1 MNREPDFFQN
11 LHDELHDG
19 RAWLDRSI
27 VLGYA
32 VLAGLF
38 VVAFTMLSETAFE
51 WFQHLNKAYPWAV
64 LIWTPTLTAGIVW
77 VTRRFF
83 PGSSGSGIPQVMA
96 AIDPQVST
104 VARRHFISFRL
115 TLAKMGLGAVTMLA
129 GLSAGREG
137 PSVQVAA
144 GVMHGARHWLRPGSA
159 MNDYA
164 LLVAGGAAG
173 IAAAFNAPLAGVVFA
188 IEELSKRMD
197 SRNNTVIISA
207 IVVAGLVS
215 ISFFG
220 NLTYF
225 GSITVPR
232 LSWAAFWPGLVVVV
246 ICGLLGGLFA
256 RLLAAS
262 IEGLP
267 DRFSRWRHQ
276 TPIRFAAGIGLAVAV
291 IGIVTGGAT
300 YGAGAEE
307 VRHMLAG
314 ESDVTRLYF
323 LLKFV
328 ATWITSW
335 SGVPGGIFA
344 PSLSIGAGVGHDVAQ
359 IFAGNNS
366 ALAPSLIALGMA
378 AYLAAATQAPLTSFI
393 IVMEMIDGRSMVLS
407 LMAASML
414 ASLIARLIS
423 RPLYH
428 TLSNLM
434 INAVVK
440 TASPPERAEADE
452 TPVPAET
459 VAPAGPVEPVGPIM
473 ETAVGSAAAEQA
485 STSKGPVDPELPSS
499 PPLAGTPSTAASEP
513 ATPQI
518 GLFDKAS
525 EEASPAGQADAGT
538 SEPAAP
544 ASSPEDPDTG
554 NAKPH

>member
-1 MNREPDFFQN
+1 MNREPDFLQN
-11 LHDELHDG
+11 IQDELSDG

-38 VVAFTMLSETAFE
+38 VVAFTLLSETAFE
-51 WFQHLNKAYPWAV
+51 WFKELFHASPWAV
-64 LIWTPTLTAGIVW
+64 LIWTPALTAGIVW
-77 VTRRFF
+77 ITRRFF

-96 AIDPQVST
+96 AIDPQVNS
-104 VARRHFISFRL
+104 VARRHFVSMRL
-115 TLAKMGLGAVTMLA
+115 TLAKIGLGAMAMLA

-144 GVMHGARHWLRPGSA
+144 GVMHGARHWLRPGSP

-225 GSITVPR
+225 GSIAVPK

-246 ICGLLGGLFA
+246 VCGLLGGLFA

-267 DRFSRWRHQ
+267 DRFSRWRHKM
-276 TPIRFAAGIGLAVAV
+276 PVRFAAGVGLAVAV
-291 IGIVTGGAT
+291 IGLVTGGAT
-300 YGAGAEE
+300 FGAGAEE

-323 LLKFV
+323 LLKFI

-359 IFAGNNS
+359 IFAGSNS

-378 AYLAAATQAPLTSFI
+378 AYLGAATQAPLTSFI
-393 IVMEMIDGRSMVLS
+393 IVMEMINGRSMVLS
-407 LMAASML
+407 LMAAAML

-423 RPLYH
+423 RPLYQ
-428 TLSNLM
+428 TLSSLM
-434 INAVVK
+434 VGAVVK
-440 TASPPERAEADE
+440 AAEPPERASTASVSVTTEPH
-452 TPVPAET
+452 TPAVET
-459 VAPAGPVEPVGPIM
+459 VDEM
-473 ETAVGSAAAEQA
+473 EKP
-485 STSKGPVDPELPSS
+485 STDV
-499 PPLAGTPSTAASEP
+499 TPSNRESGEAATEGIP
-513 ATPQI
+513 PQI
-518 GLFDKAS
+518 GLFDGEAHRPAES
-525 EEASPAGQADAGT
+525 EASSAAGSSDG
-538 SEPAAP
+538 EPAPEVPPAP
-544 ASSPEDPDTG
+544 KA
-554 NAKPH
+554 

>member
-1 MNREPDFFQN
+1 MNREPDFFKN
-11 LHDELHDG
+11 LHTELHDG

-32 VLAGLF
+32 VMAGLF

-51 WFQHLNKAYPWAV
+51 WFQHLNKAYPYGV
-64 LIWTPTLTAGIVW
+64 LIWTPALTAGIVW
-77 VTRRFF
+77 ATRRFF
-83 PGSSGSGIPQVMA
+83 PGASGSGIPQVMA
-96 AIDPQVST
+96 AIDPQVDS
-104 VARRHFISFRL
+104 VARRYFVSFRL
-115 TLAKMGLGAVTMLA
+115 TIAKMGLGSLTMLA

-137 PSVQVAA
+137 PSVQVGA
-144 GVMHGARHWLRPGSA
+144 GVMQGARHWMRPGSA
-159 MNDYA
+159 ISDHA

-173 IAAAFNAPLAGVVFA
+173 MAAAFNAPLAGVVFA

-197 SRNNTVIISA
+197 SRNNSVIISA

-215 ISFFG
+215 ISVFG

-225 GSITVPR
+225 GTIAVPR

-246 ICGLLGGLFA
+246 VCGVLGGLFA

-267 DRFSRWRHQ
+267 DVFSLWRHKK
-276 TPIRFAAGIGLAVAV
+276 PIRFAAGAGLIVAV

-307 VRHMLAG
+307 VRNMLAG
-314 ESDVTRLYF
+314 ESDVSRLYF
-323 LLKFV
+323 FLKFV

-359 IFAGNNS
+359 IFAGSNS

-393 IVMEMIDGRSMVLS
+393 IVMEMINGRPMVLS
-407 LMAASML
+407 LMAAAML

-428 TLSNLM
+428 TLSTLM
-434 INAVVK
+434 IGAVLKAAV
-440 TASPPERAEADE
+440 PPERVEPGADE
-452 TPVPAET
+452 GPDNPAALDGT
-459 VAPAGPVEPVGPIM
+459 APD
-473 ETAVGSAAAEQA
+473 QA
-485 STSKGPVDPELPSS
+485 PSS
-499 PPLAGTPSTAASEP
+499 DSDAVIRPEP
-513 ATPQI
+513 
-518 GLFDKAS
+518 D
-525 EEASPAGQADAGT
+525 ASPAATAPDKPAPPIGLLDTADALAKDSASGT
-538 SEPAAP
+538 TTPSGSKLEN
-544 ASSPEDPDTG
+544 G
-554 NAKPH
+554 

>member
-1 MNREPDFFQN
+1 MNKEPDFFKH

-27 VLGYA
+27 VVGYA

-38 VVAFTMLSETAFE
+38 VVAFTYLSESAFE
-51 WFQHLNKAYPWAV
+51 WFLHLNKAYPWGV
-64 LIWTPTLTAGIVW
+64 LVWTPALTAFIVW
-77 VTRRFF
+77 ATRRFF
-83 PGSSGSGIPQVMA
+83 PGASGSGIPQVMA
-96 AIDPQVST
+96 AIDPQVDSA
-104 VARRHFISFRL
+104 ARRHFVSFKL
-115 TLAKMGLGAVTMLA
+115 TVAKMGLGAMTMLA

-159 MNDYA
+159 MNDHA

-225 GSITVPR
+225 GSIAVPR
-232 LSWAAFWPGLVVVV
+232 LSWGAFWPGLVVVV
-246 ICGLLGGLFA
+246 VCGLLGGLFA

-267 DRFSRWRHQ
+267 DRFSYWRHNK
-276 TPIRFAAGIGLAVAV
+276 PIRFAAAAGLLVAV
-291 IGIVTGGAT
+291 IGVVTGGAT
-300 YGAGAEE
+300 FGAGAEE

-314 ESDVTRLYF
+314 ESDVSRLYF

-328 ATWITSW
+328 ATWVTSW

-359 IFAGNNS
+359 ILSGPNS

-393 IVMEMIDGRSMVLS
+393 IVMEMINGRSMVLS
-407 LMAASML
+407 LMAAAML

-428 TLSNLM
+428 TLSHLM
-434 INAVVK
+434 IGAVVK
-440 TASPPERAEADE
+440 ASAPPERAEPEPNPAPEAKEKLVGADNGAKVPE
-452 TPVPAET
+452 AATPSGDVEKSAD
-459 VAPAGPVEPVGPIM
+459 VAPENAMPTKRDASPQAGLFEASDDAPIKPDVKPGQPPATDKPVG
-473 ETAVGSAAAEQA
+473 
-485 STSKGPVDPELPSS
+485 
-499 PPLAGTPSTAASEP
+499 
-513 ATPQI
+513 
-518 GLFDKAS
+518 
-525 EEASPAGQADAGT
+525 
-538 SEPAAP
+538 
-544 ASSPEDPDTG
+544 
-554 NAKPH
+554 

>member
-1 MNREPDFFQN
+1 MTQYAGHDMTKEPDFFQN

-19 RAWLDRSI
+19 RAWLDRSF

-38 VVAFTMLSETAFE
+38 VVAFTLLSEAAFE
-51 WFQHLNKAYPWAV
+51 GFQHLNKAYPWAV
-64 LIWTPTLTAGIVW
+64 LVWTPTLTAGIVW
-77 VTRRFF
+77 ATRRFF
-83 PGSSGSGIPQVMA
+83 PGASGSGIPQVMA
-96 AIDPQVST
+96 AIDPQVNSA
-104 VARRHFISFRL
+104 ARRNFVSFRL
-115 TLAKMGLGAVTMLA
+115 TLAKMGLGSLTMLA

-159 MNDYA
+159 MNDHA

-225 GSITVPR
+225 GAISVPK
-232 LSWAAFWPGLVVVV
+232 LSWAAFWPGLLVVVV
-246 ICGLLGGLFA
+246 CGLLGGLFA

-276 TPIRFAAGIGLAVAV
+276 KPIRFAAVAGLAVAV

-307 VRHMLAG
+307 VRNMLAG
-314 ESDVTRLYF
+314 ESDVSRLYF
-323 LLKFV
+323 FLKFV

-344 PSLSIGAGVGHDVAQ
+344 PSLSIGAGVGHDIAQ

-407 LMAASML
+407 LMAAAML
-414 ASLIARLIS
+414 ASMIARLIS
-423 RPLYH
+423 RPLYN
-428 TLSNLM
+428 TLSSLM
-434 INAVVK
+434 IGAVVK
-440 TASPPERAEADE
+440 SAAPPERAAPNAETAAPGDSAGE
-452 TPVPAET
+452 TPV
-459 VAPAGPVEPVGPIM
+459 APIA
-473 ETAVGSAAAEQA
+473 SAADASQA
-485 STSKGPVDPELPSS
+485 GLFERDAQAPTPNS
-499 PPLAGTPSTAASEP
+499 AGLDDP
-513 ATPQI
+513 ATGDP
-518 GLFDKAS
+518 KP
-525 EEASPAGQADAGT
+525 PAT
-538 SEPAAP
+538 S
-544 ASSPEDPDTG
+544 G
-554 NAKPH
+554 

>member
-1 MNREPDFFQN
+1 MNKEPDFFKH

-27 VLGYA
+27 VVGYA

-38 VVAFTMLSETAFE
+38 VVAFTYLSESAFE
-51 WFQHLNKAYPWAV
+51 WFLHLNKAYPWWV
-64 LIWTPTLTAGIVW
+64 LLWTPALTAFIVW
-77 VTRRFF
+77 ATRRFF
-83 PGSSGSGIPQVMA
+83 PGASGSGIPQVMA
-96 AIDPQVST
+96 AIDPQVNSA
-104 VARRHFISFRL
+104 ARRHFVSFKL
-115 TLAKMGLGAVTMLA
+115 TVAKMGLGAMTMLA

-159 MNDYA
+159 MNDHA

-207 IVVAGLVS
+207 IVVAGLIS

-225 GSITVPR
+225 GSIAVPR

-246 ICGLLGGLFA
+246 VCGLLGGLFA

-267 DRFSRWRHQ
+267 DRFSRWRHNK
-276 TPIRFAAGIGLAVAV
+276 PIRFAAAAGLLVAV
-291 IGIVTGGAT
+291 IGVVTGGAT
-300 YGAGAEE
+300 FGAGAEE

-314 ESDVTRLYF
+314 ESDVSRLYF

-328 ATWITSW
+328 ATWVTSW

-359 IFAGNNS
+359 ILSGPNS

-393 IVMEMIDGRSMVLS
+393 IVMEMINGRSMVLS
-407 LMAASML
+407 LMAAAML

-428 TLSNLM
+428 TLSHLM
-434 INAVVK
+434 IGAVVK
-440 TASPPERAEADE
+440 AAAPPERAEPEPDLAPEADE
-452 TPVPAET
+452 KPAGADHAARVPEAAVPSGDVEKPAD
-459 VAPAGPVEPVGPIM
+459 VAPENGVPPKREASPQAGLFEASDDAPAGPDNKPH
-473 ETAVGSAAAEQA
+473 
-485 STSKGPVDPELPSS
+485 
-499 PPLAGTPSTAASEP
+499 P
-513 ATPQI
+513 APTN
-518 GLFDKAS
+518 DK
-525 EEASPAGQADAGT
+525 PAG
-538 SEPAAP
+538 
-544 ASSPEDPDTG
+544 
-554 NAKPH
+554 

>member
-11 LHDELHDG
+11 IRNELHDG

-32 VLAGLF
+32 VMAGLF
-38 VVAFTMLSETAFE
+38 VVAFTLLSEAAFE
-51 WFQHLNKAYPWAV
+51 WFQHLNKLYPWGV
-64 LIWTPTLTAGIVW
+64 LIWTPTLTALIVW
-77 VTRRFF
+77 ATRRFF
-83 PGSSGSGIPQVMA
+83 PGASGSGIPQVMA
-96 AIDPQVST
+96 AIDPEVNSA
-104 VARRHFISFRL
+104 ARRHFVSFRL
-115 TLAKMGLGAVTMLA
+115 TIAKMGLGTITMLA

-159 MNDYA
+159 INDHA

-197 SRNNTVIISA
+197 SRNNSVIISA

-225 GSITVPR
+225 GTIAVPR

-246 ICGLLGGLFA
+246 VCGLLGGLFA

-267 DRFSRWRHQ
+267 DRFSRWRHKK
-276 TPIRFAAGIGLAVAV
+276 PVRFAAGAGLAVAA
-291 IGIVTGGAT
+291 IGIVSGGAT
-300 YGAGAEE
+300 YGAGADEL
-307 VRHMLAG
+307 RNMLAG
-314 ESDVTRLYF
+314 ESDISRLYV

-359 IFAGNNS
+359 LFAGTNS

-393 IVMEMIDGRSMVLS
+393 IVMEMINGRSMVLS
-407 LMAASML
+407 LMAAAML

-428 TLSNLM
+428 TLSSLM
-434 INAVVK
+434 INAVFK
-440 TASPPERAEADE
+440 TNEPPERSETDAAEAPADAVTADGGASATPQEGSPEAVLPSNVAPQVAPE
-452 TPVPAET
+452 TPAKPS
-459 VAPAGPVEPVGPIM
+459 VADK
-473 ETAVGSAAAEQA
+473 TAPQGGLFDHTGDEA
-485 STSKGPVDPELPSS
+485 PVDPGDAAQ
-499 PPLAGTPSTAASEP
+499 PPPTET
-513 ATPQI
+513 
-518 GLFDKAS
+518 K
-525 EEASPAGQADAGT
+525 
-538 SEPAAP
+538 
-544 ASSPEDPDTG
+544 PE
-554 NAKPH
+554 NR